1 MEIPRAPK
9 VVCESHTPKSGLGIV
24 FRYREV
30 VFRCGFIAPFPF
42 PDYSRASALVLFFE
56 LVSEKKAKDELKAAR
71 ATASQRGNL
80 PGVKLRA
87 QLFGREVDEMLS
99 AHQAHIPRADLHGEG
114 TVV

>member
-1 MEIPRAPK
+1 M
-9 VVCESHTPKSGLGIV
+9 
-24 FRYREV
+24 
-30 VFRCGFIAPFPF
+30 
-42 PDYSRASALVLFFE
+42 
-56 LVSEKKAKDELKAAR
+56 VSEKEAKDELKAAR
-71 ATASQRGNL
+71 AKASQRGNL